1 MNVEKKLQD
10 LRCTQEIRDIALWV
24 LNLLHVRRLFDD
36 DPNYD
41 GEECTIFAS
50 SMCLWFYGCSLSP
63 VSDMYRIE
71 LRLDGSSVEI
81 AFHGERRELLA
92 CFKYSNGAGWIAY
105 SMETDVSRRFVARIK
120 HWYEESRVKDFDPL
134 IAVCAECDA
143 TSPVV
148 FGVIRSVI
156 ENAR

>member
-24 LNLLHVRRLFDD
+24 LNLLHIRRLFDD

-41 GEECTIFAS
+41 GGECAIFAS

-63 VSDMYRIE
+63 VNDTCRIE
-71 LRLDGSSVEI
+71 LRLDGSAVEI
-81 AFHGERRELLA
+81 AFHGEHRELLA
-92 CFKYSNGAGWIAY
+92 CFKYSNEACWIAY
-105 SMETDVSRRFVARIK
+105 SMETDVSRRFVERIK

-148 FGVIRSVI
+148 FGVIRSII